1 MTGRLLSPLVLI
13 TCSLLAVGC
22 ATTGRGSGET
32 TTTPAFRAGES
43 DMRSDAYYHYTVAQ
57 TLAQNGEFKEA
68 IVAMQEAIK
77 RDPSSAFLWTSLAQ
91 WYARAESPGEAVSAA
106 RRAVQLAPSD
116 VSTHVTLAELLRGQR
131 QYPEAETGAGEGHRA
146 EP

>member
-1 MTGRLLSPLVLI
+1 M
-13 TCSLLAVGC
+13 
-22 ATTGRGSGET
+22 
-32 TTTPAFRAGES
+32 RA
-43 DMRSDAYYHYTVAQ
+43 DAYYHYTVAQ

-68 IVAMQEAIK
+68 IAAMQEAVK
-77 RDPSSAFLWTSLAQ
+77 RDPNSAFLWTSLAQ
-91 WYARAESPGEAVSAA
+91 WYARADSPGEAVTAA

-131 QYPEAETGAGEGHRA
+131 HVFRSRDGTGEGHRA